1 MDRVTIAR
9 RHVSATVDI
18 PDGLGRILRR
28 GRARAQGRQYVPPRR
43 AVGRITF
50 AQPAPTLTVE
60 HHDPGAALAVLR
72 TGPEGDARRNGGAP
86 SRAASAAGSL
96 AGRVDSIAWYHTI
109 ELPGGVVT
117 PGAYDH
123 RELVPHYGLPDS
135 LAGMRVLDANTFDGF
150 WAFEF
155 ERRGA
160 DEVIAADIARYAEI
174 DFPPQARA
182 VLAQEGLDAEV
193 GTGFRIAREALG
205 SRVEHRHCSVY
216 DLNPEVFGTF
226 DLVHVGDLLLHLESP
241 TRALRA
247 IRSVTRGRAMIV
259 DCFDPGLGTET
270 TVRYRGGWE
279 NVVWWLPSLNALA
292 QMIIDAGFSEV
303 EVKQTFFYG
312 GPKEDTGLWRAT
324 MIATP

>member
-1 MDRVTIAR
+1 MDRMTIAR
-9 RHVSATVDI
+9 RHVSASVEI
-18 PDGLGRILRR
+18 PDGVGRLLRR
-28 GRARAQGRQYVPPRR
+28 GRARIQGRPYVPRR
-43 AVGRITF
+43 RTVGRITF
-50 AQPAPTLTVE
+50 AQPTPTLTLE
-60 HHDPGAALAVLR
+60 RRDPVAALAVLR
-72 TGPEGDARRNGGAP
+72 TEPEGDARRRGGA
-86 SRAASAAGSL
+86 AGNSL
-96 AGRVDSIAWYHTI
+96 ADRVESIAWYHTI
-109 ELPGGVVT
+109 ELPGGIVT

-123 RELVPHYGLPDS
+123 RELLPHYGLPDS

-174 DFPPQARA
+174 DFPDQARA
-182 VLAQEGLDAEV
+182 VLAEEGLDAEV
-193 GTGFRIAREALG
+193 GAGFKIAHEGLG

-216 DLNPEVFGTF
+216 DLNPETFGTF
-226 DLVHVGDLLLHLESP
+226 DFVHVGDLLLHLESP
-241 TRALRA
+241 IRALRA

-259 DCFDPGLGTET
+259 DCFDPGLGEET

-279 NVVWWLPSLNALA
+279 NVVWWLPSLNGLG
-292 QMIIDAGFSEV
+292 QMMIDAGFSDV